1 MQKYFILTKCTSMK
15 GLLLENFALQEI
27 FNQTFRRGL
36 RFITSTTTNFARN
49 SSLIMEQIAISAA
62 ALGITTLLGA
72 ILGLFIKDL
81 SHRWNDTILGYSAG
95 IMLAAATIGLIVPA
109 FETSGHGEWWIIVA
123 GVMCGAMLINLI
135 DFILPHLHTITG
147 LDPEKHMTN
156 GSINRILLF
165 VMAIAIHKFPEG
177 MAAGVSMN
185 EVTPDGGASWTV
197 SMGIAL
203 QNIPESMVIIAP
215 LLLAGVSRTRTAL
228 IALAIGT
235 LEVAGV
241 YIGYTLGNISP
252 ILLPAML
259 GFAGGAMLYVT
270 SDEMIPETHTH
281 GYQKQA
287 TYALLLGFM
296 TLIIV
301 EKMMG

>member
-72 ILGLFIKDL
+72 ILGLFIKNL